1 MRSLAEFIM
10 RGRAQ
15 ACLVALLGVLVP
27 LIGPAA
33 VGLVTLRKGSV
44 EGALVALWASLP
56 FVVSYFAGQSS
67 PFVAVM
73 SILALANTLI
83 VANVLRGTASWSL
96 ALVSDVCVAVGF
108 VVVAGVVFRTDLGV
122 MMTDLTEL
130 FVSVSEQLEKDYVMP
145 DTSGVLAWVAWM
157 TAFSALLGVVVARWW
172 QALLFNPGGFQ
183 QEFQG
188 IRLESKVGLGCLL
201 LVILGFTLLSEFQ
214 FWLQLAS
221 IPLIVCGLS
230 LLHYTA
236 KVKKAGGYWLV
247 LMYLG
252 LFLGPVMSGL
262 LVALG
267 AIDSV
272 LNLRAR
278 LVADNQS

>member
-1 MRSLAEFIM
+1 M

-108 VVVAGVVFRTDLGV
+108 VVVAGVVFQTDLGV
-122 MMTDLTEL
+122 MMSDLTEL

>member
-1 MRSLAEFIM
+1 M

-44 EGALVALWASLP
+44 EGALVTLWASLP

-108 VVVAGVVFRTDLGV
+108 VVVAGVVFQTDLGV
-122 MMTDLTEL
+122 MMSDLTEL

>member
-1 MRSLAEFIM
+1 M

-73 SILALANTLI
+73 PILALANTLI

-108 VVVAGVVFRTDLGV
+108 VVVAGVVFQTDLGV
-122 MMTDLTEL
+122 MMSDLTEL

-145 DTSGVLAWVAWM
+145 DTSSVLAWVAWM

>member
-122 MMTDLTEL
+122 MMSDLTEL

>member
-1 MRSLAEFIM
+1 M

-108 VVVAGVVFRTDLGV
+108 VVVAGVVFQTDLGV
-122 MMTDLTEL
+122 MMSDLTEL

-145 DTSGVLAWVAWM
+145 DTSSVLAWVAWM

-188 IRLESKVGLGCLL
+188 IRLESKVGLVCLL

>member
-1 MRSLAEFIM
+1 MRTLAEFIM

-33 VGLVTLRKGSV
+33 VGLVTLRKGSF
-44 EGALVALWASLP
+44 EGALVTLWASLP

-67 PFVAVM
+67 PFIAVM

-83 VANVLRGTASWSL
+83 VASVLRGTASWSL

-108 VVVAGVVFRTDLGV
+108 VVVAGVVFQTDLGV
-122 MMTDLTEL
+122 MMSDLTEL

>member
-1 MRSLAEFIM
+1 M

-33 VGLVTLRKGSV
+33 VGLVTLRKGSF
-44 EGALVALWASLP
+44 EGALVTLWASLP

-108 VVVAGVVFRTDLGV
+108 VVVAGVVFQTDLSV
-122 MMTDLTEL
+122 MMSDLTEL

>member
-1 MRSLAEFIM
+1 MRTLAEFIM

-33 VGLVTLRKGSV
+33 VGLVTLRKGSF
-44 EGALVALWASLP
+44 EGALVTLWASLP

-67 PFVAVM
+67 PFIAVM

-108 VVVAGVVFRTDLGV
+108 VVVAGVVFQTDLSV
-122 MMTDLTEL
+122 MMSDLTEL

-221 IPLIVCGLS
+221 LPLIVCGLS

>member
-1 MRSLAEFIM
+1 M

-33 VGLVTLRKGSV
+33 VGLVTLRKGSF
-44 EGALVALWASLP
+44 EGALVTLWASLP

-67 PFVAVM
+67 PFIAVM

-108 VVVAGVVFRTDLGV
+108 VVVAGVVFQTDLGV
-122 MMTDLTEL
+122 MMSDLTEL

-278 LVADNQS
+278 LAADNQS

>member
-1 MRSLAEFIM
+1 MRTLAEFIM

-33 VGLVTLRKGSV
+33 VGLVTLRKGSF
-44 EGALVALWASLP
+44 EGALVTLWASLP

-67 PFVAVM
+67 PFIAVM

-83 VANVLRGTASWSL
+83 VASVLRGTASWSL

-108 VVVAGVVFRTDLGV
+108 VVVAGVVFRIDLGV
-122 MMTDLTEL
+122 MMSDLTEL

>member
-1 MRSLAEFIM
+1 M

-33 VGLVTLRKGSV
+33 VGLVTLRKGSF
-44 EGALVALWASLP
+44 EGALVTLWASLP

-67 PFVAVM
+67 PFIAVM

-108 VVVAGVVFRTDLGV
+108 VVVAGVVFQTDLSV
-122 MMTDLTEL
+122 MMSDLTEL

>member
-1 MRSLAEFIM
+1 M

-108 VVVAGVVFRTDLGV
+108 VVVAGVVFQTDLGV

>member
-1 MRSLAEFIM
+1 MRTLAEFIM

-67 PFVAVM
+67 PFIAVM

-108 VVVAGVVFRTDLGV
+108 VVVAGVVFQTDLGV
-122 MMTDLTEL
+122 MMSDLTEL

>member
-1 MRSLAEFIM
+1 MRTLAEFIM

-33 VGLVTLRKGSV
+33 VGLVTLRKGSF
-44 EGALVALWASLP
+44 EGALVTLWASLP

-67 PFVAVM
+67 PFIAVM

-108 VVVAGVVFRTDLGV
+108 VVVAGVVFQTDLGV
-122 MMTDLTEL
+122 MMSDLTEL

-236 KVKKAGGYWLV
+236 KVKKGGGYWLV

>member
-122 MMTDLTEL
+122 MMSDLTEL

-145 DTSGVLAWVAWM
+145 DTSSVLAWVAWM

>member
-1 MRSLAEFIM
+1 MRTLAEFIM

-33 VGLVTLRKGSV
+33 VGLVTLRKGSF
-44 EGALVALWASLP
+44 EGALVTLWASLP

-67 PFVAVM
+67 PFIAVM

-108 VVVAGVVFRTDLGV
+108 VVVAGVVFQTDLGV
-122 MMTDLTEL
+122 MMSDLTEL

-145 DTSGVLAWVAWM
+145 DTSSVLAWVAWM
-157 TAFSALLGVVVARWW
+157 TALSALVGVVVARWW

>member
-1 MRSLAEFIM
+1 M

-108 VVVAGVVFRTDLGV
+108 VVVVGVVFQTDLGV
-122 MMTDLTEL
+122 MMSDLTEL

>member
-1 MRSLAEFIM
+1 M

-108 VVVAGVVFRTDLGV
+108 VVIAGVVFQTDLGV
-122 MMTDLTEL
+122 MMSDLTEL

>member
-1 MRSLAEFIM
+1 M

-108 VVVAGVVFRTDLGV
+108 VVVAGVVFQTDLGV
-122 MMTDLTEL
+122 MMSDLTEL

-145 DTSGVLAWVAWM
+145 DTSSVLAWVAWM
-157 TAFSALLGVVVARWW
+157 TAFSALFGVVVARWW

>member
-1 MRSLAEFIM
+1 MRTLAEFIM

-108 VVVAGVVFRTDLGV
+108 VVVAGVVFQTDLGV
-122 MMTDLTEL
+122 MMSDLTEL

-145 DTSGVLAWVAWM
+145 DTSSVLAWVAWM

>member
-1 MRSLAEFIM
+1 MRTLAEFIM

-33 VGLVTLRKGSV
+33 VGLVTLRKGSF
-44 EGALVALWASLP
+44 EGALVTLWASLP

-67 PFVAVM
+67 PFIAVM

-108 VVVAGVVFRTDLGV
+108 VVVAGVVFRIDLGV
-122 MMTDLTEL
+122 MMSDLTEL

>member
-1 MRSLAEFIM
+1 M

-122 MMTDLTEL
+122 MMSDLTEL

>member
-108 VVVAGVVFRTDLGV
+108 VVVAGVVFQTDLGV
-122 MMTDLTEL
+122 MMSDLTEL

>member
-1 MRSLAEFIM
+1 M

-67 PFVAVM
+67 PFIAVM

-108 VVVAGVVFRTDLGV
+108 VVVAGVVFQTDLGV
-122 MMTDLTEL
+122 MMSDLTEL

-145 DTSGVLAWVAWM
+145 DTSSVLAWVAWM

>member
-1 MRSLAEFIM
+1 MRTLAEFIM

-33 VGLVTLRKGSV
+33 VGLVTLRKGSF
-44 EGALVALWASLP
+44 EGALVTLWASLP

-67 PFVAVM
+67 PFIAVM

-108 VVVAGVVFRTDLGV
+108 VVVAGVVFQTDLGV
-122 MMTDLTEL
+122 MMSDLTEL

-188 IRLESKVGLGCLL
+188 IRLESKVGLGCSL

>member
-1 MRSLAEFIM
+1 M

-56 FVVSYFAGQSS
+56 FVVSYFAGQSN

-108 VVVAGVVFRTDLGV
+108 VVVAGVVFQTDLGV
-122 MMTDLTEL
+122 MMSDLTEL

>member
-1 MRSLAEFIM
+1 M

-108 VVVAGVVFRTDLGV
+108 VVVAGVVFQTDLGV
-122 MMTDLTEL
+122 MMSDLTEL

-145 DTSGVLAWVAWM
+145 DTSSVLAWVAWM

>member
-1 MRSLAEFIM
+1 M

-33 VGLVTLRKGSV
+33 VGLVTLRKGSF

-108 VVVAGVVFRTDLGV
+108 VVVAGVVFQTDLGV
-122 MMTDLTEL
+122 MMSDLTEL

-145 DTSGVLAWVAWM
+145 DTSSVLAWVAWM

>member
-1 MRSLAEFIM
+1 M

-33 VGLVTLRKGSV
+33 VGLVTLRKGSF
-44 EGALVALWASLP
+44 EGALVTLWASLP

-108 VVVAGVVFRTDLGV
+108 VVVAGVVFQTDLGV
-122 MMTDLTEL
+122 MMSDLTEL

>member
-33 VGLVTLRKGSV
+33 VGLVTLRKGSF
-44 EGALVALWASLP
+44 EGALVTLWASLP

-67 PFVAVM
+67 PFIAVM

-108 VVVAGVVFRTDLGV
+108 VVVAGVVFQTDLSV
-122 MMTDLTEL
+122 MMSDLTEL

>member
-1 MRSLAEFIM
+1 M

-108 VVVAGVVFRTDLGV
+108 VVVAGVLFQTDLGV
-122 MMTDLTEL
+122 MMSDLTEL

-145 DTSGVLAWVAWM
+145 DTSSVLAWVAWM

>member
-1 MRSLAEFIM
+1 M

-108 VVVAGVVFRTDLGV
+108 VVFAGVVFQTDLSV
-122 MMTDLTEL
+122 MMSDLTEL

-145 DTSGVLAWVAWM
+145 DTSSVLAWVAWM

>member
-1 MRSLAEFIM
+1 MRTLAEFIM

-33 VGLVTLRKGSV
+33 VGLVTLRKGSF
-44 EGALVALWASLP
+44 EGALVTLWASLP

-67 PFVAVM
+67 PFIAVM

-108 VVVAGVVFRTDLGV
+108 VVVAGVVFQTDLGV
-122 MMTDLTEL
+122 MMSDLTEL

>member
-1 MRSLAEFIM
+1 M

-33 VGLVTLRKGSV
+33 VGLVTLRKGSF

-56 FVVSYFAGQSS
+56 FMVSYFTGQSS

-108 VVVAGVVFRTDLGV
+108 AVVAGVIFQNDLDV
-122 MMTDLTEL
+122 MMSDLTEL
-130 FVSVSEQLEKDYVMP
+130 FVSVSEQLEKDFVMP

-183 QEFQG
+183 QEFQW

-214 FWLQLAS
+214 FWFQLAS

-230 LLHYTA
+230 LLHYTV

-262 LVALG
+262 LVVLG
-267 AIDSV
+267 ATDSV

>member
-1 MRSLAEFIM
+1 MRTLAEFIM

-33 VGLVTLRKGSV
+33 VGLVTLRKGSF
-44 EGALVALWASLP
+44 EGALVTLWASLP

-67 PFVAVM
+67 PFIAVM

-108 VVVAGVVFRTDLGV
+108 VVVAGVVFQTDLGV
-122 MMTDLTEL
+122 MMSDLTEL

-145 DTSGVLAWVAWM
+145 GTSGVLAWVAWM

>member
-1 MRSLAEFIM
+1 M

-67 PFVAVM
+67 PFIAVM

-108 VVVAGVVFRTDLGV
+108 VVVAGVVFQTDLGV
-122 MMTDLTEL
+122 MMSDLTEL

>member
-1 MRSLAEFIM
+1 M
-10 RGRAQ
+10 
-15 ACLVALLGVLVP
+15 
-27 LIGPAA
+27 
-33 VGLVTLRKGSV
+33 
-44 EGALVALWASLP
+44 
-56 FVVSYFAGQSS
+56 
-67 PFVAVM
+67 
-73 SILALANTLI
+73 
-83 VANVLRGTASWSL
+83 
-96 ALVSDVCVAVGF
+96 SDVCVAVGF
-108 VVVAGVVFRTDLGV
+108 VVVAGVVFQTDLGV
-122 MMTDLTEL
+122 MMSDLTEL

>member
-1 MRSLAEFIM
+1 M

-33 VGLVTLRKGSV
+33 VGLVTLRKGSF
-44 EGALVALWASLP
+44 EGALVTLWASLP

-67 PFVAVM
+67 PFIAVM

-108 VVVAGVVFRTDLGV
+108 VVVAGVVFRIDLGV
-122 MMTDLTEL
+122 MMSDLTEL

>member
-67 PFVAVM
+67 PFIAVM

-96 ALVSDVCVAVGF
+96 ALVSDVCVAVGL
-108 VVVAGVVFRTDLGV
+108 VIVAGVVFRTDLGV
-122 MMTDLTEL
+122 MMSDLTEL

-145 DTSGVLAWVAWM
+145 DTSSVLAWVAWM

>member
-33 VGLVTLRKGSV
+33 VGLVTLRKGSF
-44 EGALVALWASLP
+44 EGALVTLWASLP

-67 PFVAVM
+67 PFIAVM

-108 VVVAGVVFRTDLGV
+108 VVVAGVVFQTDLGV
-122 MMTDLTEL
+122 MMSDLMEL